1 MMFKPHSPAFS
12 MYTHST
18 TVLHQLLTLLPEQQ
32 FQTFVGQHE
41 ADRYVKKFSCFNQLT
56 VLLYAQM
63 TGKECLR
70 EIESDLRILDSTWIE
85 LGLKS
90 VARSTLA
97 RANAERPAAI
107 FESLFYVL
115 LKQCQTFGHAEDFSF
130 KNPLHAI
137 DATSISVCLS
147 LMDWAK
153 YRKQKGAFRL
163 HTDLDLRNQIPELL
177 DLTDGKTH
185 EVTVVQDMDFSKYP
199 KGTIFVMDRG
209 YTDYV
214 LLWKIVKAGHHFVI
228 RRKKNA
234 QTFTLR
240 MHRLAKGKGVMK
252 DERVAFALPEAQ
264 EHYPGDL
271 RQVTFIDDEAN
282 IYEYLTDEFRLSASN
297 IAEIYKRRWDI
308 ETFFRWIKQNLKI
321 KTFIGTSKN
330 AVLIQ
335 VWVAMIYYL
344 LLKWLSHC
352 INFRGSLT
360 TLARKIS
367 RACMHPLQLIEVL
380 CCTETGLE
388 KLQKARAGPQM
399 SIF

>member
-1 MMFKPHSPAFS
+1 MCA
-12 MYTHST
+12 HST
-18 TVLHQLLTLLPEQQ
+18 TILHQLLALLPEQQ
-32 FQTFVGQHE
+32 FQTFVGQHD

-70 EIESDLRILDSTWIE
+70 EIESDLRILDSTWTE

-97 RANAERPAAI
+97 RSNAKRPAAI

-115 LKQCQTFGHAEDFSF
+115 FDQCKELSSGENFSF
-130 KNPLHAI
+130 RNPLHAI

-147 LMDWAK
+147 LFDWAK
-153 YRKQKGAFRL
+153 FRTQKGAFRL
-163 HTDLDLRNQIPELL
+163 HVDLDIRNQIPELI

-185 EVTVVQDMDFSKYP
+185 EVTVVRGMDFSKYS

-209 YTDYV
+209 YVDYA
-214 LLWKIVKAGHHFVI
+214 LLWNIMKAGYHFVI

-234 QTFTLR
+234 QTFALR
-240 MHRLAKGKGVMK
+240 VHRLAKGKGVLK
-252 DERVAFALPEAQ
+252 DECIAFALPEAQ
-264 EHYPGDL
+264 EHYPNDL
-271 RQVTFIDDEAN
+271 RQVTFADEDGN
-282 IYEYLTDEFRLSASN
+282 VYEYLTDEFRLSAAN

-335 VWVAMIYYL
+335 IWVAMIYYL

-352 INFRGSLT
+352 INFKGSLT
-360 TLARKIS
+360 TMARKIA
-367 RACMHPLQLIEVL
+367 RACMHPLQLVEVL
-380 CCTETGLE
+380 CCTEKGLE

>member
-1 MMFKPHSPAFS
+1 M
-12 MYTHST
+12 TNST
-18 TVLHQLLTLLPEQQ
+18 TVLHQLLNLLPEQQ
-32 FQTFVGQHE
+32 FQTFLGQHE
-41 ADRYVKKFSCFNQLT
+41 ADKYVKKFTTFNQLT

-70 EIESDLRILDSTWIE
+70 EIESDLRILDSRWME

-97 RANAERPAAI
+97 RANAERPSAI

-115 LKQCQTFGHAEDFSF
+115 FEQCQLLSSEESFSF

-137 DATSISVCLS
+137 DASSISVCLS

-163 HTDLDLRNQIPELL
+163 HVDLDIRNQIPELI

-185 EVTVVQDMDFSKYP
+185 EVTVVQNMDFSKYP
-199 KGTIFVMDRG
+199 NGTIFVFDRG
-209 YTDYV
+209 YVDYA
-214 LLWKIVKAGHHFVI
+214 LLWKIMKAGHHFVI

-234 QTFTLR
+234 QTFALR
-240 MHRLAKGKGVMK
+240 VHRLAKGKGVLK
-252 DERVAFALPEAQ
+252 DERIAFALPEAQ
-264 EHYPGDL
+264 EHYPDDL
-271 RQVTFIDDEAN
+271 RQVTFADEDGN
-282 IYEYLTDEFRLSASN
+282 IYEYLTDEFRLSAAN
-297 IAEIYKRRWDI
+297 VAEIYKRRWDI

-330 AVLIQ
+330 AVMIQ
-335 VWVAMIYYL
+335 IWVAMIYYL

-352 INFRGSLT
+352 INYRGSLT
-360 TLARKIS
+360 TLARKIAAS
-367 RACMHPLQLIEVL
+367 CMHQFQLFEVL
-380 CCTETGLE
+380 GYSEKGL
-388 KLQKARAGPQM
+388 KLLYRARAGPQM
-399 SIF
+399 CIF

>member
-1 MMFKPHSPAFS
+1 M
-12 MYTHST
+12 TNST
-18 TVLHQLLTLLPEQQ
+18 TVLHQLLNLLPEQQ

-41 ADRYVKKFSCFNQLT
+41 ADKYVKRFTCFNQLT

-70 EIESDLRILDSTWIE
+70 EIESDLRVLDSTWTE
-85 LGLKS
+85 LGLRS

-97 RANAERPAAI
+97 RTNQQRPATI

-115 LKQCQTFGHAEDFSF
+115 WEQCQELSSNENFSF

-147 LMDWAK
+147 LFDWAK
-153 YRKQKGAFRL
+153 FRTQKGAFRL
-163 HTDLDLRNQIPELL
+163 HTDLDVRNQIPQLL

-185 EVTVVQDMDFSKYP
+185 EVTVLQDMDFSRYP

-209 YTDYV
+209 YTDYA
-214 LLWKIVKAGHHFVI
+214 LLWKIKKAGHHFVI

-234 QTFTLR
+234 QTFVLKL
-240 MHRLAKGKGVMK
+240 HRKAKGTGVLK
-252 DERVAFALPEAQ
+252 DECVAFALEKAQQDYPE
-264 EHYPGDL
+264 DL
-271 RQVTFIDDEAN
+271 RQVTFADEDGE
-282 IYEYLTDEFRLSASN
+282 IYEYLTDEFRLSAVN

-321 KTFIGTSKN
+321 KTFLGTSKN
-330 AVLIQ
+330 AVMTQI
-335 VWVAMIYYL
+335 WVAMIYYL

-352 INFRGSLT
+352 INFKGSLT
-360 TLARKIS
+360 TIARKIA
-367 RACMHPLQLIEVL
+367 RACMHPLQLVEVL
-380 CCTETGLE
+380 CCTEKGLE
-388 KLQKARAGPQM
+388 KLQRARAGPQM

>member
-1 MMFKPHSPAFS
+1 
-12 MYTHST
+12 MYAHST
-18 TVLHQLLTLLPEQQ
+18 TVLHQLLALLPEQQ

-41 ADRYVKKFSCFNQLT
+41 ADRYVKRFSCFNQLT
-56 VLLYAQM
+56 TLLYAQI

-70 EIESDLRILDSTWIE
+70 EIESDLRILDSRWTE
-85 LGLKS
+85 LGLRS

-97 RANAERPAAI
+97 RANAQRPAAI

-115 LKQCQTFGHAEDFSF
+115 FRQCQSLSHGEDFSF
-130 KNPLHAI
+130 RNPLHAI

-147 LMDWAK
+147 LFDWAK
-153 YRKQKGAFRL
+153 YRTQKGAFRL

-185 EVTVVQDMDFSKYP
+185 EVTVVQGMDFSRYP

-209 YTDYV
+209 YNDYV
-214 LLWKIVKAGHHFVI
+214 LLRKIRKAGHHFVI

-234 QTFTLR
+234 QTFVLK
-240 MHRLAKGKGVMK
+240 MHRLAKGKGVLRDK
-252 DERVAFALPEAQ
+252 RVAFALPKAQ
-264 EHYPGDL
+264 ESYPEDL
-271 RQVTFIDDEAN
+271 RQVTYADDDEEV
-282 IYEYLTDEFRLSASN
+282 YEYLTDEFRLSAAN

-321 KTFIGTSKN
+321 KTFLGTSKN
-330 AVLIQ
+330 AVMTQI
-335 VWVAMIYYL
+335 WVAMIYYL

-352 INFRGSLT
+352 INFKGSLT
-360 TLARKIS
+360 MMARKLAAS
-367 RACMHPLQLIEVL
+367 CMHAFQLVEVL
-380 CCTETGLE
+380 CCTEKGLE
-388 KLQKARAGPQM
+388 KLQRARAGPQM

>member
-1 MMFKPHSPAFS
+1 

-18 TVLHQLLTLLPEQQ
+18 TVLHQLLALLPEQQ
-32 FQTFVGQHE
+32 FQTFVGQHD
-41 ADRYVKKFSCFNQLT
+41 ADKYVKRFSCFNQLT

-70 EIESDLRILDSTWIE
+70 EIESDLRILDSTWKE
-85 LGLKS
+85 LGLTS

-115 LKQCQTFGHAEDFSF
+115 FQQCQSLDSDANFSF

-137 DATSISVCLS
+137 DASSISVCLS

-185 EVTVVQDMDFSKYP
+185 EVTVMQNIDFSQYP

-209 YTDYV
+209 YNDYA
-214 LLWKIVKAGHHFVI
+214 LLWKIVQAGHHFVI

-234 QTFTLR
+234 QTFALR
-240 MHRLAKGKGVMK
+240 VHRLAKGKGVMK
-252 DERVAFALPEAQ
+252 DERVAFALPNAQ
-264 EHYPGDL
+264 ESYPGEL
-271 RQVTFIDDEAN
+271 RQVTFIDDDCN
-282 IYEYLTDEFRLSASN
+282 IYEYLTDEFRLSAPN

-330 AVLIQ
+330 AVMIQ
-335 VWVAMIYYL
+335 VWVAMIYFL

-352 INFRGSLT
+352 INFKGSLT
-360 TLARKIS
+360 TMARKIAAS
-367 RACMHPLQLIEVL
+367 CMHQFQLVEVL
-380 CCTETGLE
+380 CCTEQGLR
-388 KLQKARAGPQM
+388 KLYRARAGPQM

>member
-1 MMFKPHSPAFS
+1 M
-12 MYTHST
+12 THST
-18 TVLHQLLTLLPEQQ
+18 TVLHQLLNLLPEQQ
-32 FQTFVGQHE
+32 FQTFVGQHN
-41 ADRYVKKFSCFNQLT
+41 ADKYVKRFSCFNQLT
-56 VLLYAQM
+56 TLLYAQI

-70 EIESDLRILDSTWIE
+70 EIESDLRILDSRWTE

-115 LKQCQTFGHAEDFSF
+115 FEQCQKLSADENFSF

-163 HTDLDLRNQIPELL
+163 HVDLDIRNQIPELI

-185 EVTVVQDMDFSKYP
+185 EVTVVQNMDFSKYP
-199 KGTIFVMDRG
+199 KGTIFVFDRG
-209 YTDYV
+209 YVDYE
-214 LLWKIVKAGHHFVI
+214 LLWKIVKAGHHYVI

-234 QTFTLR
+234 QTFVLKV
-240 MHRLAKGKGVMK
+240 HRLAKGKGVLK
-252 DERVAFALPEAQ
+252 DERIAFALPEAQ
-264 EHYPGDL
+264 ESYPDDL
-271 RQVTFIDDEAN
+271 RMVTFADEDGEV
-282 IYEYLTDEFRLSASN
+282 YEYLTDEFRLSAAN

-330 AVLIQ
+330 AVMIQ
-335 VWVAMIYYL
+335 VWVAMIYFL

-352 INFRGSLT
+352 INYRGSLT
-360 TLARKIS
+360 TMARKIAAS
-367 RACMHPLQLIEVL
+367 CMHEFQLFEVL
-380 CCTETGLE
+380 GYSEKGL
-388 KLQKARAGPQM
+388 KLLYKARAGPQM